1 MQQIR
6 LGLLHGLAK
15 SQIASFNQPIY
26 NYRQMSEIRN
36 GIEQGLDI
44 SKFNNP
50 KLSCIIRNVNN
61 RISPLIFAFAKPT
74 FFSQCFLIWI
84 FFKYRIHSNDRLVPE
99 YETKVQPAQHVYD
112 NTNFNYLKDVEGED

>member
-1 MQQIR
+1 MDQIRKGLLNNIDLTQYIDVKTDYQVMQQIR

-50 KLSCIIRNVNN
+50 KLSYKDMQAIR
-61 RISPLIFAFAKPT
+61 
-74 FFSQCFLIWI
+74 
-84 FFKYRIHSNDRLVPE
+84 
-99 YETKVQPAQHVYD
+99 
-112 NTNFNYLKDVEGED
+112 LKMLEA